1 MPTTAASPPF
11 WIPRVAKLEPNIHS
25 GVKVPKFT
33 GDDYFKDEPA
43 RQNAADAG
51 GA

>member
-11 WIPRVAKLEPNIHS
+11 SIPGVAKLEPNIQS

-33 GDDYFKDEPA
+33 GDDYFKEPA
-43 RQNAADAG
+43 RQNAADAR